1 MTKPIRLIVTK
12 PIRLVV
18 TRRHAFARAVPR
30 RAGGGGG
37 GGGGGGDSGG
47 GSISPAEIG
56 SISPVEIGSIS
67 PVEIGSISPV
77 EIVVVSPAAG
87 LRADAVPG
95 EDHVAVWISS
105 LGDGTYRAIFQPVR
119 SGRLVIFF
127 RSSEGAAPLG
137 DSPYFLKVLPAAAA
151 ASACKVR
158 AAGPLLTAPHA
169 LGTALRFSVAV
180 CDTYGNARPA
190 AQDRLEVLVSGWPLS
205 VLMMASLGVLL
216 ISPDGP

>member
-1 MTKPIRLIVTK
+1 VTK

-18 TRRHAFARAVPR
+18 TKPIRLVVPRRHASARAVPL

-37 GGGGGGDSGG
+37 GGGGGGRGCSGG
-47 GSISPAEIG
+47 
-56 SISPVEIGSIS
+56 GSIS

-77 EIVVVSPAAG
+77 EIVVVSSAAG

-127 RSSEGAAPLG
+127 RSSEGAVPLG
-137 DSPYFLKVLPAAAA
+137 DSPYFLNVLPAAAA

-158 AAGPLLTAPHA
+158 AAGPLL
-169 LGTALRFSVAV
+169 
-180 CDTYGNARPA
+180 
-190 AQDRLEVLVSGWPLS
+190 
-205 VLMMASLGVLL
+205 MAC
-216 ISPDGP
+216 